1 MEKRSD
7 VSRDGRTGLKKPDKL
22 DDKKQE
28 IENIIVSEEYKELK
42 ILAVSGFAKRVWV
55 RNMYP
60 AKVGVVGPSGE
71 KYIFAG
77 RGSEVKVRRTDVE
90 TLLAKRRGGCCGT
103 APGRMFVLV

>member
-1 MEKRSD
+1 MAKRSN
-7 VSRDGRTGLKKPDKL
+7 VSRDGGIRVKKTDKVDSGKL
-22 DDKKQE
+22 D
-28 IENIIVSEEYKELK
+28 NFIISEDITELKNLTVSE
-42 ILAVSGFAKRVWV
+42 RVWV

-71 KYIFAG
+71 KYVFEK
-77 RGSEVKVRRTDVE
+77 RGTEVKVRKTDVE